1 MRWEARESSKE
12 NDVVKTT
19 EPGGGGDWVRTAAS
33 LKIGGVALVPVDEA
47 TESEEAVVTPVVSA
61 AITGWDGSTMGLVGP
76 VVGAVVGAV
85 EGAASKVSASSAI
98 VAANKSSNDVPEASS
113 SSASGGG
120 W

>member
-1 MRWEARESSKE
+1 MRWEALESSKE
-12 NDVVKTT
+12 KEVVKLT

-33 LKIGGVALVPVDEA
+33 VKRGGVALVPVDEA
-47 TESEEAVVTPVVSA
+47 TESEEAVVTPVISA
-61 AITGWDGSTMGLVGP
+61 AITGWDGSTTGLVGP

-85 EGAASKVSASSAI
+85 EGAASKTSAASAI
-98 VAANKSSNDVPEASS
+98 FVANISSNDAPETSS